1 MLTVENIKDIKY
13 LDKVAREEYL
23 TMGGE
28 PPGVWFNGEAIGR
41 KTGETI
47 KKGELPRVLSGQDAD
62 GNKLLTRKTGKKHRP
77 GLDAVFAAPKSVSI
91 AWALADEETRKLISK
106 LGQESVMETL
116 QFLSDKGAA
125 LARRGKS
132 GTEKARLENVKLIA
146 GVYEHSSTRSVDD
159 NVDVHLH
166 WHADIANM
174 AQRADGTWG
183 TMELAGFKDWQKAG
197 GAIFRSQFA
206 RKLAEY
212 NFKIEPDIEKNG
224 WGFRLAGIPEE
235 IEKEFSGRHEQILE
249 EAGIF
254 SSVEAR
260 ELAQKKTRAKKEE
273 NTLRSDNLREWKER
287 AESYGFSYT
296 PEISKEGGGIR
307 TIEEITPQHFEA
319 LVDKEATFTRV
330 KLYTAVANFTVG
342 SFALDKIEEIIK
354 KFDKGKAYFTLTRDI
369 KRRNTEI
376 MTTTEFRSIEKKLLQ
391 HAEEMQ
397 TSNTHILPKREEG
410 KIILVDG
417 KPLTEEQHK
426 VYNFCTATP
435 GSLKLVVGWAGTGK
449 SFTMKSIKEAYEANG
464 FKVIGAAF
472 AGKAA
477 EELEK
482 GSGISS
488 RTIDS
493 RLLEDKGGRL
503 GLTPKTV
510 LVIDE
515 AGMAGT
521 RHIEAVLKLAKEAGS
536 KVILLGDNKQVKPIS
551 AGNPF
556 ELLLEKYGGI
566 ELEQVFRQKEPWLNT
581 AIKAI
586 GRNHFT
592 QINADKTETH
602 HKYKSGVNTGLEAFD
617 KNGLLKRAKTDKEA
631 FEKLVDSYISSDKEN
646 PKKQKLM
653 LAYERKDVKLL
664 NEMLRKYRKETG
676 ALTGED
682 ISIKL
687 LIPKNIKTMD
697 TLGQRRSITEKNGDN
712 EYIEETRSFC
722 IGDTII
728 FLENAHGSGRGV
740 ISDAN
745 GGPDAKGVKNGMLG
759 KIKGIDGQLFTIDV
773 GDREVKIDTNIYQ
786 KLDYGYAVTV
796 HKSQGTTV
804 DEGYMLL
811 TTNYDRNLLYVG
823 VSRAKEKTVVSYSK
837 DAAIS
842 LIKNICN
849 KTGLKWNDIKQGLTE
864 KDIDK
869 TVFDKVEKTVKKINT
884 DTLRPI
890 KLIKEEKK
898 KTIAI

>member
-1 MLTVENIKDIKY
+1 MLTVENIKDINY

-28 PPGVWFNGEAIGR
+28 PPGIWFNGEAIGR

-62 GNKLLTRKTGKKHRP
+62 GNPLLTRKTGKKHRP
-77 GLDAVFAAPKSVSI
+77 GVDAVFAAPKSVSV
-91 AWALADEETRKLISK
+91 AWALADDDTRKLISK

-159 NVDVHLH
+159 AVDAHLH

-174 AQRADGTWG
+174 AQRSDGTWG
-183 TMELAGFKDWQKAG
+183 TMELAGFKDWQKGG
-197 GAIFRSQFA
+197 GAIFRAQFA
-206 RKLAEY
+206 KKLAEHG
-212 NFKIEPDIEKNG
+212 FKIEPDIEKNG

-235 IEKEFSGRHEQILE
+235 IEREFSGRHEQIVE

-260 ELAQKKTRAKKEE
+260 ELAQKKTRARKEE
-273 NTLRSDNLREWKER
+273 NTLRADNLREWKER
-287 AESYGFSYT
+287 AENYGFSYT
-296 PEISKEGGGIR
+296 PEMSKEGGGLR
-307 TIEEITPQHFEA
+307 QIEEITPAHFEA
-319 LVDKEATFTRV
+319 LVDKEATFTRA
-330 KLYTAVANFTVG
+330 KLYAAVANFVVG
-342 SFALDKIEEIIK
+342 GFGLDKIEEVIE
-354 KFDKGKAYFTLTRDI
+354 KFDKGKAYFTLTRDM

-376 MTTTEFRSIEKKLLQ
+376 MTTTEFRSVEKRLLQ
-391 HAEEMQ
+391 HAEEMKN
-397 TSNTHILPKREEG
+397 SDTHILPTRPQDKV
-410 KIILVDG
+410 ILVDN

-426 VYNFCTATP
+426 VYDFCTSTP

-449 SFTMKSIKEAYEANG
+449 SFTMKSIKEAYEAQG

-482 GSGISS
+482 GSGIPS

-493 RLLEDKGGRL
+493 RLLEEKGGRL
-503 GLTPKTV
+503 GLTPQTV

-521 RHIEAVLKLAKEAGS
+521 RHIEAVLKLAKKAGA

-556 ELLLEKYGGI
+556 ELLLEKHGGI

-581 AIKAI
+581 AVKAI
-586 GRNHFT
+586 GRSHFT
-592 QINADKTETH
+592 QVNADGTATKHE
-602 HKYKSGVNTGLEAFD
+602 YESGVNTGLEAF
-617 KNGLLKRAKTDKEA
+617 
-631 FEKLVDSYISSDKEN
+631 EKLVNEYISSDKES
-646 PKKQKLM
+646 PEKQKLM
-653 LAYERKDVKLL
+653 LAYKRKDVKVL
-664 NEMLRKYRKETG
+664 NEMLRQYRKDTG
-676 ALTGED
+676 ALAGDD
-682 ISIKL
+682 IAIKVL
-687 LIPKNIKTMD
+687 VPKNVGTMD
-697 TLGQRRSITEKNGDN
+697 TLGRRRDFTEEGGEK
-712 EYIEETRSFC
+712 EYLEETRQFC
-722 IGDTII
+722 TGDTII

-740 ISDAN
+740 VSDAV
-745 GGPDAKGVKNGMLG
+745 GGPEAKGVKNGMLG
-759 KIKGIDGQLFTIDV
+759 KIKNIEGPLFTINV
-773 GDREVKIDTNIYQ
+773 GDRDVTIDTTIYQ

-811 TTNYDRNLLYVG
+811 TTDYDRNLLYVG
-823 VSRAKEKTVVSYSK
+823 VSRAKAKTVVSYSK
-837 DAAIS
+837 DAAIA
-842 LIKNICN
+842 LIKKVCE
-849 KTGLKWNDIKQGLTE
+849 KTGLRWDDIKRGLTE
-864 KDIDK
+864 KDVDK
-869 TVFDKVEKTVKKINT
+869 AVFDKVEKSVKKINT

-890 KLIKEEKK
+890 KLTKEEKK
-898 KTIAI
+898 PAMAM